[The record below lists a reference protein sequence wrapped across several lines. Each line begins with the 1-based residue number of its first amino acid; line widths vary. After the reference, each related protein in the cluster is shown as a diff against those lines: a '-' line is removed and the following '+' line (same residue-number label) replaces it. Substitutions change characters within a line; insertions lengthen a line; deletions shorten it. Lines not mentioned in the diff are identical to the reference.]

1 MKIDDIGFERLH
13 RFFDWPSEPDQIWRH
28 LADYTLTDLDGF
40 FIDMEV
46 ELSNEKYIAKGTL
59 LARPGTNQ
67 QSIQQVYEAF
77 RRRKQN
83 KWNTTIIYFYSI
95 RLSFYSTTIPS
106 ILAAQRK
113 TLLEGIGSI
122 RLKTDGKYGTNL
134 IDPVEATRN
143 TPIPWNINWHR

>member
-1 MKIDDIGFERLH
+1 MRIDDIGFERLR

-46 ELSNEKYIAKGTL
+46 ELSTEKYIAKGTL

-77 RRRKQN
+77 RDRSLVY
-83 KWNTTIIYFYSI
+83 TAIIYFHSI
-95 RLSFYSTTIPS
+95 RLRFYSTTIPS
-106 ILAAQRK
+106 ISVAQKK
-113 TLLEGIGSI
+113 TLLEAIGSV
-122 RLKTDGKYGTNL
+122 RLKMDEKYGTNL
-134 IDPVEATRN
+134 IDPIEATRSM
-143 TPIPWNINWHR
+143 PIP